1 VTVAD
6 LTDNLE
12 HPLRGPWAAENRRR
26 VVENSYI
33 DEQRRRVEACAWDM
47 LRFGRTYLPH
57 HFTDETPDFHPQLVD
72 LIMNLDP
79 WEWFATEPNPDYDE
93 TRPTE
98 PVYHP
103 EAPPEHHNIID
114 FVNHPLRKKRDKQT
128 RKEVVRRSIVVA
140 APRGHA
146 KSTLLTLLIPLYC
159 ACYRLRRFIVIVS
172 DTDDQVRRFCETI
185 RSEIEENED
194 IRRDFGDL
202 SGKRYGRSWTGS
214 NFTICHTDVD
224 RRGRRGVIFEMHI
237 SGRSAGSR
245 VRGIKFKQHRPDL
258 IICDDI
264 ENDVNTASELM
275 RKALYDK
282 VMSVYGPALNPHD
295 GILLFCGTIIHFD
308 SVLAR
313 LLDDPDLADTCVRR
327 RWAATVG
334 SVDVMDDNAVPI
346 WPWRFNLEAL
356 RLERKR
362 LGSAKFN
369 KEYMN
374 DPRDP
379 ESRDFQPHWIRWYH
393 LSDLRQDRHGRIFWK
408 HPEDPTDEEL
418 AQMPFGVG
426 HGKTSWQELHIHQA
440 VDPAI
445 SQRQR
450 ADLFTMGAGGCSK
463 RTEDVIFLWLVRER
477 MDFAAQLRTIEA
489 MVNTYPRSRSVALDA
504 TAYQDALRQATRE
517 RFRRRYGRT
526 RVPLKPL
533 RQKNGL
539 QTKEVR
545 LRRRAIEIEAG
556 CLWLRCLRPG
566 DEGYDAAPWDETG
579 TIKIHPNHFPLY
591 QEMMQFPNGAH
602 DDCLDCL
609 DMLLSVMH
617 RTRFFEEFAERE
629 RRANGGNEFPTTRT
643 VGPRAVRRPED
654 NWIDISEGDIVEA
667 A

>member
-1 VTVAD
+1 MTVD
-6 LTDNLE
+6 HLIDNPD
-12 HPLRGPWAAENRRR
+12 HPLRGSWAAENRRR
-26 VVENSYI
+26 VVENEYI
-33 DEQRRRVEACAWDM
+33 DAQRRRVEACAWDM
-47 LRFGRTYLPH
+47 LRFGREYIPH
-57 HFTDETPDFHPQLVD
+57 HMTDEAADFHPELVR
-72 LIMNLDP
+72 LLMNIDP
-79 WEWFATEPNPDYDE
+79 WEWFLTEENPDYDPA
-93 TRPTE
+93 RPTE
-98 PVYHP
+98 PVLLP
-103 EAPPEHHNIID
+103 EAPAEHSNVID
-114 FVNHPLRKKRDKQT
+114 FVNHPLRKKRDPQTKKHVT
-128 RKEVVRRSIVVA
+128 RKGIVVA

-185 RSEIEENED
+185 RAELEENEL

-202 SGKRYGRSWTGS
+202 SGKRFGRSWTGS
-214 NFTICHTDVD
+214 NFTVCHAATD
-224 RRGRRGVIFEMHI
+224 RRGRAGIVFEMHI

-245 VRGIKFKQHRPDL
+245 VRGIKFKQYRPDL

-264 ENDVNTASELM
+264 ENDINIASEQM

-282 VMSVYGPALNPHD
+282 VIAVYGPALDPHT

-313 LLDDPDLADTCVRR
+313 LLDDPDLAGTYVRR
-327 RWAATVG
+327 KWAATVDG
-334 SVDVMDDNAVPI
+334 VDVMDDNAVPI
-346 WPWRFNLEAL
+346 WPWRFNLLLL
-356 RLERKR
+356 RETRKQ
-362 LGSAKFN
+362 LGAAKFN
-369 KEYMN
+369 REYMN

-379 ESRDFQPHWIRWYH
+379 EARDFQPHWVRWYH
-393 LSDLRQDRHGRIFWK
+393 LSDLRQDRNGRIFWRG
-408 HPEDPTDEEL
+408 PTGPIDENL
-418 AQMPFGVG
+418 DRLPFGADPPEEE
-426 HGKTSWQELHIHQA
+426 WQELHIHQA

-450 ADLFTMGAGGCSK
+450 ADLFTMGAAGCSK
-463 RTEDVIFLWLVRER
+463 KTEDVIFLWLVRER

-504 TAYQDALRQATRE
+504 TSYQDALRQATRE
-517 RFRRRYGRT
+517 RFRKRYGRT

-545 LRRRAIEIEAG
+545 LRRRAIEVEAG
-556 CLWLRCLRPG
+556 VLWLRCLRPG
-566 DEGYDAAPWDETG
+566 DDGYDEAPWDETG

-591 QEMMQFPNGAH
+591 QEMMQFPSGAH
-602 DDCLDCL
+602 DDCLDVL

-617 RTRFFEEFAERE
+617 RTRLFEDFAERE
-629 RRANGGNEFPTTRT
+629 RRANGGREFPDTRT

-654 NWIDISEGDIVEA
+654 NWVDISEGELTEA